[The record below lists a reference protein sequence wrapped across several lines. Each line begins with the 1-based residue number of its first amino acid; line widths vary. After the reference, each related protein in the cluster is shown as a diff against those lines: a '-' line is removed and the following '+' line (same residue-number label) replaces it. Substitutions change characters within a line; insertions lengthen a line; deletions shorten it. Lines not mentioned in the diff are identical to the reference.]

1 MANTKAYSY
10 TFCYYVSG
18 HGYGHATRVCQII
31 SQLLSSSRNHRVYIV
46 SHAPRFIFE
55 STIQIA
61 PTRCVYRN
69 ALIDS
74 TVSQPLPYVV
84 DRQKTIQDL
93 QSLIESR
100 EGIVESEAA
109 WLKSVGAQCVLV
121 DAPFIPCAAASTL
134 NIPTCII
141 SNFTFDMVYEWLREG
156 DELDQTIEELVRIAV
171 EDYKKANVLFRLPGH
186 IPIPSF
192 DGNWRYI
199 KNGSNRTNL
208 IVDVPLVVRKA
219 VTPRH
224 EVLRGLG
231 IPDNLI
237 HTKKVLL
244 VSFGGQ
250 HMGKEA
256 LKDSLPDGWIGVV
269 CGLKLPPN
277 SLPAN
282 FYDAGMGAFVPDL
295 TNAADAVLGK
305 LGYGTCSECIAHKKP
320 FLYVSRPQFIEEP
333 GLLKMMKKH
342 GRCLEMPREKFESG
356 QWQEYIESSQEQTSA
371 PIPLADNGDQITA
384 HSLVSYLDLIS
395 MNVIETKT
403 FEGKEM
409 TSTKIAKVSDPIAL
423 SLTF

>member
-1 MANTKAYSY
+1 MTNTKPYSY

-31 SQLLSSSRNHRVYIV
+31 SRLLSSPRNHKVYII

-55 STIQIA
+55 STIQLA

-74 TVSQPLPYVV
+74 TVAQPLPYVV
-84 DRQKTIQDL
+84 DRQKTIEDL
-93 QSLIESR
+93 KSLIDSR
-100 EGIVESEAA
+100 ESIIESEAI

-156 DELDQTIEELVRIAV
+156 DELDQTIGELVRIAV
-171 EDYKKANVLFRLPGH
+171 EDYKKADVLFRLPGH

-192 DGNWRYI
+192 DGNWRFI
-199 KNGSNRTNL
+199 DNGLSRPNV

-224 EVLRGLG
+224 EVLSGLG
-231 IPDNLI
+231 IPDSLI
-237 HTKKVLL
+237 RTKKVLL

-250 HMGKEA
+250 NMEKEA
-256 LKDSLPDGWIGVV
+256 LKDSLPDGWIGIV
-269 CGLKLPPN
+269 CGLRLPPN

-282 FYDAGMGAFVPDL
+282 FYDAGTNSFVPDL
-295 TNAADAVLGK
+295 TDAADAVLGK

-356 QWQEYIESSQEQTSA
+356 QWQEYIQWSVEVQDKAS
-371 PIPLADNGDQITA
+371 PIPLPDNGDEVTA
-384 HSLVSYLDLIS
+384 HNLVSYLDLVS
-395 MNVIETKT
+395 MNIIKAET
-403 FEGKEM
+403 FD
-409 TSTKIAKVSDPIAL
+409 TKVKQSSGLTQIVGPIPI
-423 SLTF
+423 